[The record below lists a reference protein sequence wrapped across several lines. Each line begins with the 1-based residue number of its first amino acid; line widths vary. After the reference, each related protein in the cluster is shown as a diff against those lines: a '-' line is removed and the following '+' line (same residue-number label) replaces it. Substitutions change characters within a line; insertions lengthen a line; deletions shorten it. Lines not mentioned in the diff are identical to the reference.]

1 MLVGERMS
9 QPVISVSPETPI
21 HDALAMFKKEHIRR
35 APVIQDGKMVGIV
48 TETDLLNASPSPV
61 STLSVWEMNYLLSKV
76 TVSQVMSRQVISVA
90 KDTPIEEAARILAD
104 NKLGGLPVLDG
115 GNVVGIITETD
126 LFKSLLE
133 LLGGRRPG
141 VRIAV
146 AVPAVKGELSK
157 ITTAIFEAGGN
168 IVGIGMKG
176 ILGSYGDT
184 AEVVL
189 KVQDVAQDKLVEVL
203 RPVATEIMDVRE
215 VQDLGRL

>member
-1 MLVGERMS
+1 MLVRELMTRP
-9 QPVISVSPETPI
+9 PVTVTHDTSVP
-21 HDALAMFKKEHIRR
+21 DALRLMRAKKVRR
-35 APVIQDGKMVGIV
+35 LPVLDHHDKLVGIV
-48 TETDLLNASPSPV
+48 SDKDLLYASPSPAT
-61 STLSVWEMNYLLSKV
+61 TLAVWEIPDLLGKLKV
-76 TVSQVMSRQVISVA
+76 EKVMTRDVITVSE
-90 KDTPIEEAARILAD
+90 DTPLEEAARIMAD
-104 NKLGGLPVLDG
+104 SKIGGLPVMRG
-115 GNVVGIITETD
+115 GELVGIITETD

-189 KVQDVAQDKLVEVL
+189 KVQDVSQDKLVEVL
-203 RPVATEIMDVRE
+203 RPVANEIMDVRE
-215 VQDLGRL
+215 V